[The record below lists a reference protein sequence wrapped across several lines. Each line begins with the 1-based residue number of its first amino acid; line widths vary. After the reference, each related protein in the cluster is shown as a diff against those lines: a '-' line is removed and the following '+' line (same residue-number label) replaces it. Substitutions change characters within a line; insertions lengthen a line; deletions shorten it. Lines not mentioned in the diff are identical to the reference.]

1 MLVPASHP
9 MKMRFKNTM
18 GGFNMRE
25 FVSKYFKGGVTRI
38 PKEKERTFFFYATI
52 VFIVIYLLHRFFG
65 DSWFK

>member
-1 MLVPASHP
+1 
-9 MKMRFKNTM
+9 
-18 GGFNMRE
+18 MRE